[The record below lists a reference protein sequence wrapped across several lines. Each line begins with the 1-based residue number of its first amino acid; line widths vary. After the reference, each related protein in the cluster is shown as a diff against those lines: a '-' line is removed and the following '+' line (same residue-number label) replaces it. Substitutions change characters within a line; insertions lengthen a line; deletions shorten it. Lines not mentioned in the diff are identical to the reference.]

1 MIVKLAAIELHYQ
14 RIVPSQISNANVL
27 LVFLHEAL
35 GSIGQWKSFP
45 EELCQQLG
53 LCGIVYE
60 RQGHGLSSPFTK
72 ERDERYLHSYAFD
85 ELPAFLESVISPE
98 QKIIFI
104 GHSDGGTIALLYASK
119 FPQNVLGI
127 VTMAAHVINEPET
140 IAGIQPTI
148 DAYTAGKLDGLKNYH
163 GTKTD
168 ALFYAWANIWR
179 DERFRNWNI
188 VAEIGADIPGLFI
201 QGSVDQYGTPE
212 QLTLIK
218 HKFVNGSTRL
228 IDGCGHHPHLTHR
241 SDVLSAISDW
251 YATSI
256 GKPSH

>member
-14 RIVPSQISNANVL
+14 RIVPSQISNTNVV

-35 GSIGQWKSFP
+35 GSIGQWKTFP
-45 EELCQQLG
+45 VELCEQLG

-60 RQGHGLSSPFTK
+60 RQGHGKSSPFTT
-72 ERDERYLHSYAFD
+72 ERDERYLHSYAFE
-85 ELPAFLESVISPE
+85 ELPAFLESAVDAD
-98 QKIIFI
+98 QKFVFV

-148 DAYTAGKLDGLKNYH
+148 DAFTAGKLDGLRNFH

-168 ALFYAWANIWR
+168 ALFFAWANIWR
-179 DERFRNWNI
+179 DERFRNWDI

-201 QGSVDQYGTPE
+201 QGEDDQFGTTKQLMCILETYKNGTP
-212 QLTLIK
+212 LI
-218 HKFVNGSTRL
+218 
-228 IDGCGHHPHLTHR
+228 IEGCGHHPHLTHP
-241 SDVLSAISDW
+241 STVISSISSW
-251 YATSI
+251 YVAHI
-256 GKPSH
+256 A

>member
-14 RIVPSQISNANVL
+14 RIVPSRISSERVV

-45 EELCQQLG
+45 EKLCEQLG

-60 RQGHGLSSPFTK
+60 RQGHGKSSPFTK
-72 ERDERYLHSYAFD
+72 ERDEHYLHSYAFD
-85 ELPAFLESVISPE
+85 ELPAFLESVINPE
-98 QKIIFI
+98 QKIVFV

-119 FPQNVLGI
+119 FSQNVLGI

-148 DAYTAGKLDGLKNYH
+148 EAYTSGKLDGLKKYH

-179 DERFRNWNI
+179 DDRFRNWNI
-188 VAEIGADIPGLFI
+188 VAETGADIPGLFI
-201 QGSVDQYGTPE
+201 QGAADQYETPE

-218 HKFVNGSTRL
+218 NQFENGSTL
-228 IDGCGHHPHLTHR
+228 LMDGCGHHPHLTHPT
-241 SDVLSAISDW
+241 DVISAISDW
-251 YATSI
+251 YVQKI
-256 GKPSH
+256 G